1 MDEYV
6 QCSIFTQNFNPNA
19 YIQLNYILWQM
30 FSKVWR
36 IDLSRSLPEKF
47 TKGYISKI
55 RKLNLERK
63 HRMLSS
69 LLCLGMKYEEE
80 SMKSYCEETTNTLLV
95 KLVFSRVV
103 LSQYEQ
109 WPQSHLTVN
118 FYKQIET
125 VLKWK
130 ILTAYLERIKIL
142 PISSLWWRNKSTKH
156 IS

>member
-1 MDEYV
+1 M
-6 QCSIFTQNFNPNA
+6 QRFSFSFLC
-19 YIQLNYILWQM
+19 LNYQVTALTAHTWI
-30 FSKVWR
+30 
-36 IDLSRSLPEKF
+36 
-47 TKGYISKI
+47 
-55 RKLNLERK
+55 ERK